1 MSDISPLLGADHALQ
16 EAVFAVLVDDAIL
29 TDMLGGLKTF
39 DHVPEGTA
47 FPYVSFSNLTSRDG
61 STATEPAIECR
72 LTLNVWSQELG
83 KRQVLSIMQRIRTLL
98 HDQNIAFSEHTLVN
112 LREEFAD
119 IAQQRNRKTFR
130 GLIRFRA
137 FIEQ

>member
-1 MSDISPLLGADHALQ
+1 MSDISPLLGADHAFQ
-16 EAVFAVLVDDAIL
+16 EAVFAVLVDDAML
-29 TDMLGGLKTF
+29 TDMLGGLKIF

-47 FPYVSFSNLTSRDG
+47 FPYIAFSNLTSRDG
-61 STATEPAIECR
+61 STATEPATECR
-72 LTLNVWSQELG
+72 LTLNIWSQELG
-83 KRQVLSIMQRIRTLL
+83 KRQVLLIMQRIRTLL

-112 LREEFAD
+112 LREEFTD
-119 IAQQRNRKTFR
+119 IAQQRDRKTLR